1 MTGLTETE
9 KIELAVYRII
19 SDLKDRRGL
28 RHEWDQIDDDIK
40 TEIRKEWIKIVERT
54 LETK

>member
-28 RHEWDQIDDDIK
+28 RHEWDQIDVDIK
-40 TEIRKEWIKIVERT
+40 DEIRKEWIKIIERT

>member
-1 MTGLTETE
+1 MTETE

-28 RHEWDQIDDDIK
+28 RHEWDQIDDGIK
-40 TEIRKEWIKIVERT
+40 DEIRKEWIKIIERT